1 MDRVINIENTR
12 FIFETN
18 FSGEPSRDRFRST
31 QRRANII
38 INNPDLAQ
46 ELIDEGFNVR
56 ETKPREG
63 EEEGFIPTYFIAIK
77 ANYDSKWPPKIYL
90 VSGDSDPVLLD
101 AETVGQIDQ
110 ISVDNVNVQ
119 LNTRYT
125 ENGNSLYVR
134 TMYVEQG
141 VGNDP
146 FAARYARRRVTD

>member
-1 MDRVINIENTR
+1 MDKVINIENTR

-18 FSGEPSRDRFRST
+18 FSGDPSRDRFRST
-31 QRRANII
+31 QRRANVI
-38 INNPDLAQ
+38 INDPDLAQ

-56 ETKPREG
+56 ETRPREG

-101 AETVGQIDQ
+101 VDTVGQKDQ

-146 FAARYARRRVTD
+146 FAARYARRRVTE

>member
-1 MDRVINIENTR
+1 MDKVINIENTR

-18 FSGEPSRDRFRST
+18 FSGDPSRDRFRST
-31 QRRANII
+31 QRRANVI

-56 ETKPREG
+56 ETRPREG

-146 FAARYARRRVTD
+146 FAERYARRRIVE